1 MDVCGAPEEDFT
13 GEKCRLSEILTI
25 VSSRRVSKDPD
36 TSASKITKYDVTH
49 LE

>member
-1 MDVCGAPEEDFT
+1 MNVCGAREEDFT
-13 GEKCRLSEILTI
+13 GEKCRRPEILTI
-25 VSSRRVSKDPD
+25 VSFRRVSKDPD